1 MLTHSLAL
9 KRLLYSRSLNKKI
22 NSLFELGRYVIFL
35 ILTFVA
41 CIDEP
46 FVTSESA
53 SLSIRI
59 NPETSNTT
67 RLSPGDDY
75 PSTDYPDN
83 IVQSLR
89 ILTFDHTTG
98 ALVSNKPYD
107 IVNSALDVIK
117 HPISEGTYNMVF
129 LANEPTGYE
138 VEDEN
143 ITFSSL
149 KENIAY
155 PADAFGSAKAIPM
168 LQIIEN
174 VEISSDGKATLT
186 TGTLTDINNK
196 TRPFNQSQGLYNPGD
211 NTDLLTLRLDRLGVR
226 LNIFLQSTYNLT
238 DDFDGLILANMP
250 NVVPLFKEKY
260 SGNITHSE
268 LSTLPLAEDKF
279 TDADVMPSGM
289 NWAKQLSRIIL
300 PTNFADSEEDGI
312 ILTVKFKG
320 DKYSP
325 SCRLKIGDNNYNLP
339 YNTWLDFE
347 GTVKEPLEVNIKAE
361 NWTSVVN
368 EWETDQI
375 YLKVSQTEV
384 NITDFNGARITFESN
399 AATVRIAG
407 IYKRNGVFEEWAGQT
422 FNQVQWG
429 EYWNRRWNY
438 TFDPNTQTGSGYL
451 DAIVNNDPESTAGTY
466 SIVLVA
472 RRRETWDKPG
482 LSLYRSIKV
491 NITQEGLRESL
502 KLPTVEN
509 PYQSNVYVG
518 AFYRNNEVG
527 ERIIHMISPGAWWE
541 ASVPDEYKDWIILS
555 TTPSFDPKVGTSNP
569 GNAED
574 YPVVPDPYK
583 NEISSL
589 VMGKHRIY
597 FRIGLASKNPNPTS
611 PRYGYVDLRYIETDG
626 DIKNLP
632 DTDAENVD
640 VILDKGTPN
649 EKTINVEIK
658 KLRIY
663 VRQGENDDKILDE
676 SVKITNTSV
685 PRSATRR
692 FSAFNVTVQ
701 DMLDNYNSDNN
712 YIKVDSTYKIPSNMA
727 TFVKY
732 PSQGGA
738 LFQWAVPDPNYRR
751 LAYYIRGL
759 PGNNGTIPNTD
770 WGGEPYYNED
780 PFWEVPTGSNRM
792 PYKNYGEVCP
802 DGYRRPNNGVLS
814 TLATNNTINDVANAE
829 FLSSLFVDIP
839 VGDAHTDIP
848 PEYTDIVRYTPKPI
862 SNGVF
867 GFYADGFFD
876 RYPIKSKTLSDG
888 TVDGVCLDDTRAAF
902 RGILFYNPDT
912 FASIFFPAAG
922 RRDAGTGR
930 LQYSGGTGFYLSSS
944 LGNQWKVGNEESFKN
959 VWQLELSNNP
969 AAISAVPGFAS
980 ALRCI
985 VDE

>member
-1 MLTHSLAL
+1 MLTHSLVF
-9 KRLLYSRSLNKKI
+9 KRLLYSKLSVKRI
-22 NSLFELGRYVIFL
+22 NSLFAIFL

-46 FVTSESA
+46 FVTSESGT
-53 SLSIRI
+53 LSIRI
-59 NPETSNTT
+59 NPESSSTT

-75 PSTDYPDN
+75 PYSDHPDN
-83 IVQSLR
+83 IVRSLR
-89 ILTFDHTTG
+89 ILTFDQTTG

-129 LANEPTGYE
+129 LANEPEGYE
-138 VEDEN
+138 TISQT

-149 KENIAY
+149 KESLAY
-155 PADAFGSAKAIPM
+155 PAEAFESAKVIPM
-168 LQIIEN
+168 MQVIEN
-174 VEISSDGKATLT
+174 VEISSDGKAKLIA
-186 TGTLTDINNK
+186 GTLTDINGK
-196 TRPFNQSQGLYNPGD
+196 SRISNQSQGLYNPGD
-211 NTDLLTLRLDRLGVR
+211 NTNLLTLRLDRLGVR
-226 LNIFLQSTYNLT
+226 LNVFLQSTYNLT

-268 LSTLPLAEDKF
+268 LSTLPLTEDKF

-289 NWAKQLSRIIL
+289 NWAKQLSRVIL
-300 PTNFADSEEDGI
+300 PTNFADLEKDGI

-325 SCRLKIGDNNYNLP
+325 SCRLKIGDSNYNLP

-347 GTVKEPLEVNIKAE
+347 GTIKEPLEVNIKAE

-399 AATVRIAG
+399 ASTVRVAG
-407 IYKRNGVFEEWAGQT
+407 IYKRDGTFADWAGQT
-422 FNQVQWG
+422 FNQLQWG
-429 EYWNRRWNY
+429 EYWNKRWNY
-438 TFDPNTQTGSGYL
+438 TFDPDTQTGSGYL

-491 NITQEGLRESL
+491 NITQEGLRERL
-502 KLPTVEN
+502 KLPTLEK

-541 ASVPDEYKDWIILS
+541 ASVPNAYKDWIILS

-583 NEISSL
+583 NETSSL

-597 FRIGLASKNPNPTS
+597 FRVGLASKNPDPTS
-611 PRYGYVDLRYIETDG
+611 PRYGYIDLRYIETDG
-626 DIKNLP
+626 DVSNLP
-632 DTDAENVD
+632 AANAPNVD
-640 VILDKGTPN
+640 VILDKGTDK
-649 EKTINVEIK
+649 ERTINVEIK

-676 SVKITNTSV
+676 SIVVPNTSV
-685 PRSATRR
+685 PRAARR
-692 FSAFNVTVQ
+692 FSPFNVTVQ
-701 DMLDNYNSDNN
+701 DMLDDYTSDKN
-712 YIKVDSTYKIPSNMA
+712 YIKVDTTYSITSGRDTT

-751 LAYYIRGL
+751 FAFYNRSLEGNDGSIPSNIWGAPFYYDR
-759 PGNNGTIPNTD
+759 
-770 WGGEPYYNED
+770 D
-780 PFWEVPTGSNRM
+780 PFWEVPVGSLLL
-792 PYKNYGEVCP
+792 PYKAYGEVCP
-802 DGYRRPNNGVLS
+802 RGYRRPNNGALL
-814 TLATNNTINDVANAE
+814 TFATNNTIAEVANAE
-829 FLSSLFVDIP
+829 FLSSLFLDIP
-839 VGDAHTDIP
+839 VGDAHIDIP
-848 PEYTDIVRYTPKPI
+848 AGGEIVKYTPKPI
-862 SNGVF
+862 RNGVF

-876 RYPIKSKTLSDG
+876 RHPIKSKTLIDSN
-888 TVDGVCLDDTRAAF
+888 VDGVCLDDARAAF
-902 RGILFYNPDT
+902 RGLLFYNPNT

-922 RRDAGTGR
+922 RRDAGDGR
-930 LQYSGGTGFYLSSS
+930 LQHNGGTGYYLSSS
-944 LGNQWKVGNEESFKN
+944 LGNKWEENSPKN
-959 VWQLELSNNP
+959 IWQLEFSNHP
-969 AAISAVPGFAS
+969 APLSAVPNFAS
-980 ALRCI
+980 SVRCI
-985 VDE
+985 VNE